1 MKVKGI
7 ESAHSGGVRPGACD
21 GFECGYRASAMPGPA
36 ARNPRRLTAILLLI
50 ALTLALAV
58 APTDASALSD
68 DKLGKQKDE
77 GEKSLREARK
87 ALRGGKYERAI
98 NLYRGLLD
106 MDAQNIQAHVGISLS
121 YFKDQNYLLCFQ
133 HAAEAL
139 KLNEG
144 NARAHAMAGL
154 SLLRS
159 GLIRAAVPEL
169 QRAMM
174 LDPKEALAYGGA
186 AEIDYF
192 EGRIKESRIKALYA
206 HRLDPDEPDYVLTYA
221 RSSSR
226 EEDFKEA
233 ADAYEIYLRIAL
245 DSDADRRDRIRGLV
259 LFYRHLSG
267 VKVHQVSGADTAEIP
282 FQLGTDRRPYIK
294 VKVNGRDALF
304 VVDTGSGFMVI
315 SKDAGK
321 RLGVSEIARGGKSQG
336 IGGDGTFQIVYG
348 LLNSLQLGA
357 IKLKQIPC
365 FIRAFHGLSE
375 RPAQERADGFIGLSV
390 LSHFITEL
398 DYKDSR
404 MTLDRG
410 VNRPLPTAVS
420 PDVTVI
426 PFRTTQNGLISIETE
441 FDGTNP
447 VNAILDSG
455 ASSTAISLVAV
466 ERHKMRDQIIKGQ
479 TANVIGAAGVTNN
492 VEMLFIR
499 NCRVAGLMQSN
510 LRALVLDFGAI
521 NETSGFE
528 QSGILGGDFLRH
540 FRVTIDFMRTQ
551 VTFRPHSSAVTKQ

>member
-1 MKVKGI
+1 MP
-7 ESAHSGGVRPGACD
+7 RPKTRD
-21 GFECGYRASAMPGPA
+21 
-36 ARNPRRLTAILLLI
+36 PRRLTAILLLV
-50 ALTLALAV
+50 ALTLVLVV
-58 APTDASALSD
+58 APPVASALSD
-68 DKLGKQKDE
+68 DKDDKQKDE
-77 GEKSLREARK
+77 SEKSLRDARK
-87 ALRGGKYERAI
+87 AMRGGKYEKAR
-98 NLYRGLLD
+98 NLYHAILEK
-106 MDAQNIQAHVGISLS
+106 DAQNIHAHVGISLA
-121 YFKDQNYLLCFQ
+121 YFKEQNYLLCFQ
-133 HAAEAL
+133 HSAEAL
-139 KLNEG
+139 KLNEN
-144 NARAHAMAGL
+144 NARAHAIAGL

-159 GLIRAAVPEL
+159 GLVRAAVPEL

-174 LDPKEALAYGGA
+174 LDPKEALAFGGA

-192 EGRIKESRIKALYA
+192 EGRIKDSRLKALYA
-206 HRLDPDEPDYVLTYA
+206 HKLDPDEADYVLTYA

-233 ADAYEIYLRIAL
+233 ADAYEIFLRIAH
-245 DSDADRRDRIRGLV
+245 DSDTDRRDRIRGLV
-259 LFYRHLSG
+259 LFYRHLAG
-267 VKVHQVSGADTAEIP
+267 VKVHQVGGASIAEIP
-282 FQLGTDRRPYIK
+282 FRLGSDRRPYIK

-315 SKDAGK
+315 SKDAAR
-321 RLGVSEIARGGKSQG
+321 RLGVSEIARGGNSQG

-348 LLNSLQLGA
+348 LLNSIQLGG

-365 FIRAFHGLSE
+365 FIRAFHGITE
-375 RPAQERADGFIGLSV
+375 RPAEERADGFIGLSV
-390 LSHFITEL
+390 LSHFLTDI
-398 DYKDSR
+398 DYKENR
-404 MTLDRG
+404 MILDRD

-466 ERHKMRDQIIKGQ
+466 ERLKMRNQIIKGQ
-479 TANVIGAAGVTNN
+479 TANDIGAAGVTNN

-499 NCRVAGLMQSN
+499 NCRVADLKQSN

-551 VTFRPHSSAVTKQ
+551 VTFRPHSSAVIKQ